1 MSFLIET
8 INIDLPVNMHVL
20 SLETLDRFL
29 QKNLLNAVLKVD
41 IVCKLTVSLMCD
53 NRWYARRFTIYN
65 NYKMLLKVKQRNQ

>member
-1 MSFLIET
+1 MSSLIET

-65 NYKMLLKVKQRNQ
+65 KMLLKVKQRNQ